1 MKFEKSACIDAM
13 YTELPFLDRI
23 SQAKKDGF
31 EYIEFWGWEDKDI
44 DAIQHITKDNNIKV
58 SGFNGDATLSLI
70 DPTHQ
75 KDYLLY
81 LEESVKIAKKLS
93 SKSVTIHSNGLGDRG
108 LVINNYQELSDVIKT
123 CSMYDALKKCAKI
136 AEKNN
141 IQMNLEPLNIKVDH
155 IGNYLST
162 TQTAAEMTRLI
173 GSPNLK
179 VLYDIYHMQINEGD
193 ISGTL
198 SRFIDQIGHIHV
210 ADTPGRH
217 EPGTG
222 EINYQFVFN
231 YLSQIGYDGIIGF
244 ELFPQKNTKQ
254 AVKAIMS
261 Y

>member
-1 MKFEKSACIDAM
+1 MHFLKSACLDAM

-23 SQAKKDGF
+23 HQAKKDGF
-31 EYIEFWGWEDKDI
+31 DYIEFWGWQDKDI
-44 DAIQHITKDNNIKV
+44 DAIQRITQDVDIKV

-70 DPTHQ
+70 DPLQQT
-75 KDYLLY
+75 DYLVY

-93 SKSVTIHSNGLGDRG
+93 SKSVTIHSNGLGDKGR
-108 LVINNYQELSDVIKT
+108 VIDPYLQLSDTTKLCAMFDT
-123 CSMYDALKKCAKI
+123 LKKCAAI
-136 AEKNN
+136 AEKNG

-155 IGNYLST
+155 VGNYLAT
-162 TQTAAEMTRLI
+162 TKMAAELTRLV

-193 ISGTL
+193 LAGNLASY
-198 SRFIDQIGHIHV
+198 IDQIGHIHV
-210 ADTPGRH
+210 ADSPGRH

-222 EINYQFVFN
+222 EINYHFIFD
-231 YLSQIGYDGIIGF
+231 YLSQIGYQGIIGY
-244 ELFPQKNTKQ
+244 ELFPKTNTAL